1 MICVAIAL
9 AALFSS
15 GQLEGVLG
23 EQDYYVAPVP
33 TVSSSKLQIRV
44 SHSGGSRRGG
54 SFQRG
59 SFPRRKIQT
68 YTFTLKVADKK
79 DIFSQQ
85 TFATWLAEL
94 GFIMCT

>member
-59 SFPRRKIQT
+59 SFPHPNLHLHSYGCRQ
-68 YTFTLKVADKK
+68 K